1 MLFCLFRSITGSMI
15 LLLLRNMYRL
25 CVCEIE
31 KTGKFICAIAFPPR
45 DTGLFMPVPLCYI
58 CFLMK
63 MELNHQTGS
72 IVRIRKDREG
82 GIVKEERKTKMES

>member
-1 MLFCLFRSITGSMI
+1 MC
-15 LLLLRNMYRL
+15 RL

-31 KTGKFICAIAFPPR
+31 KTRKFICAITFPPR
-45 DTGLFMPVPLCYI
+45 DTGLFMTVSLCYI

-63 MELNHQTGS
+63 RELNHQTGS

-82 GIVKEERKTKMES
+82 GIVKGERKTKMES